1 MLNKELRINPLLK
14 MFPLNEKVVVQSKK
28 KNRIVYYQQSIR
40 NISVKPKMNKLYLKT
55 HSATHRTKSKSRLL
69 LNGVIMLV
77 RDFIQQRYNKWYQS
91 NPTLFKNNY
100 YYLKI
105 AKTLMTN

>member
-1 MLNKELRINPLLK
+1 ML
-14 MFPLNEKVVVQSKK
+14 PLNEKVVVQSKK

-40 NISVKPKMNKLYLKT
+40 NISVKPKMNKRYLKT
-55 HSATHRTKSKSRLL
+55 HSVTHQTKSKSRLL

-105 AKTLMTN
+105 AKILMTN